1 MKKLKLILILCFI
14 QALVFSQKQTVDR
27 FVVEGNK
34 KTKTAF
40 IKKIATL
47 KQGGLLDSI
56 KILDDIKRLK
66 RLPSIAYADYVVEV
80 IDKENVVVK
89 YIIEEN
95 FTIIPSLNVYTTND
109 NEFAYRVGLYEF
121 NLFGQNMTIGGFY
134 QNDIFGS
141 YAAFFRAPY
150 LFSRQFGLAVN
161 HQNLQT
167 LEPIFFNDN
176 QANYKYHY
184 NSIELMALYEINF
197 KNRIELGLNF
207 FKEDYEYRSGA
218 MDSEV
223 PLEVEANKFSVKGI
237 YEYNHLDFEYQY
249 VSGFRSLLNLHAV
262 FSNSDMLPG
271 LVIGWNDF
279 FYYNRVGKK
288 GNWANRLRLGLSSN
302 NDIPFAPFSVDNNV
316 NIRGVGNV
324 IDRGTGSIVLNT
336 EFRYTLLEKG
346 WFVLQGNAFVD
357 SGTWRNPG
365 GELDDF
371 VDSENVKI
379 YSGVGLRFIHK
390 TIFNAIFRID
400 YGVGLTNN
408 STHGFVFGIGQYF

>member
-1 MKKLKLILILCFI
+1 MKIVYFFLLIFFVQTTI
-14 QALVFSQKQTVDR
+14 FSQEKLVTK
-27 FVVEGNK
+27 FIVEGNK
-34 KTKTAF
+34 KTKSSF
-40 IKKIATL
+40 IKKIVTL
-47 KQGGLLDSI
+47 EQGQVLDSTI
-56 KILDDIKRLK
+56 IQSDIKRLK
-66 RLPSIAYADYVVEV
+66 RLPSIAFADFVVE
-80 IDKENVVVK
+80 ELNTQNVLVK
-89 YIIEEN
+89 YRIEEN

-109 NEFAYRVGLYEF
+109 DEFAYRVGLYEF
-121 NLFGQNMTIGGFY
+121 NLFGQNMTVGGFY

-150 LFSRQFGLAVN
+150 LFSRQLGLAVN

-167 LEPIFFNDN
+167 LEPIFFNDDE
-176 QANYKYHY
+176 ANYKYHY
-184 NSIELMALYEINF
+184 NSIELMALYEFNF
-197 KNRIELGLNF
+197 KNRVELGLNF
-207 FKEDYEYRSGA
+207 FVEDYEYRSGA
-218 MDSEV
+218 MHPEV
-223 PLEVEANKFSVKGI
+223 PLEAEANKYAIKGI

-249 VSGFRSLLNLHAV
+249 VSGFRSLLNFQAV

-279 FYYNRVGKK
+279 FYYKRVGKL
-288 GNWANRLRLGLSSN
+288 GNWANRIRLGLSSN

-346 WFVLQGNAFVD
+346 WFVLQGNSFVD

-371 VDSENVKI
+371 VDTSNIKV
-379 YSGVGLRFIHK
+379 YSGFGIRFIHK
-390 TIFNAIFRID
+390 SIFNAIFRID
-400 YGVGLTNN
+400 YGIGLSND